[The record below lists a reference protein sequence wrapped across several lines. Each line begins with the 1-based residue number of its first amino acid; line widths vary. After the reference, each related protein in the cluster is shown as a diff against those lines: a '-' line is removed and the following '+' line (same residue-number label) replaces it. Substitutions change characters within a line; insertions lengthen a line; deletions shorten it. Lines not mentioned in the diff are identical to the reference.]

1 MSEHKFT
8 TFDPNADFFNIMYD
22 NGIDNDPGDD
32 PIKAPER

>member
-22 NGIDNDPGDD
+22 NGMDND